1 MGEAPAEPAA
11 QPRAAAEDPNT
22 RAIVEAVP
30 NGRNLSNSSSN
41 LSLAERARVVQFF
54 DGASVREL
62 LLESA
67 AVVAVPDLFVP
78 EILNGFPHSFQNLSQ
93 DGVINLLAVFA
104 VFVRGAG
111 AGITPEPSTSDLA
124 VEVRQTLTVNA
135 RGQRVMRKTLLVDGV
150 RCSFEEQAL

>member
-1 MGEAPAEPAA
+1 MGLSGPSKVVEEVVPVTQDPYADSDMSVLAIPDAR
-11 QPRAAAEDPNT
+11 QP
-22 RAIVEAVP
+22 
-30 NGRNLSNSSSN
+30 SSSS
-41 LSLAERARVVQFF
+41 LSLQERANVVQFF

-67 AVVAVPDLFVP
+67 AVVAVPDLFLP
-78 EILNGFPHSFQNLSQ
+78 EMMNGFPHSFQSLSQ

-150 RCSFEEQAL
+150 RCSFEE